1 MDSSAAAI
9 GAQGLLRLG
18 KYLTEKGN
26 TAAGEQYVQAG
37 LKVVDTLLE
46 EPYLSTDEKHQGL
59 LLHTIYHQPNG
70 WDHVPAGSKIANGES
85 CMWGDYHIR
94 EVCLYLQRMIN
105 NDTYYTFFN
114 CVK

>member
-1 MDSSAAAI
+1 M
-9 GAQGLLRLG
+9 RLG
-18 KYLTEKGN
+18 QYLSAKGN
-26 TAAGEQYVQAG
+26 AAAGEKYIQAG
-37 LKVVDTLLE
+37 LTVVNTLLD

-70 WDHVPAGSKIANGES
+70 WDHVPPGSKIANGES
-85 CMWGDYHIR
+85 CMWGDYHFR

-105 NDTYYTFFN
+105 NEPYYTFFN

>member
-1 MDSSAAAI
+1 LD
-9 GAQGLLRLG
+9 
-18 KYLTEKGN
+18 
-26 TAAGEQYVQAG
+26 
-37 LKVVDTLLE
+37 

-94 EVCLYLQRMIN
+94 ELCLYLQRMVN
-105 NDTYYTFFN
+105 NEPYYTFFN